1 LCSGFSW
8 PPYQC
13 LFKDDLQ
20 PIEVPKSELCI
31 NHYEN
36 RFKGNLLHGKS
47 KDILHVDNRM
57 LTEEE
62 SSQLLEIGYEIEDQE
77 KAIFRFMPDL
87 LKKMGYSQ

>member
-1 LCSGFSW
+1 LCSGFTW
-8 PPYQC
+8 PPYKC
-13 LFKDDLQ
+13 FFKDDKQ

-36 RFKGNLLHGKS
+36 RFKGTLFHGKP
-47 KDILHVDNRM
+47 KDVLHVDNRM

-77 KAIFRFMPDL
+77 RTIFRFVPDL
-87 LKKMGYSQ
+87 LKSLGYSK